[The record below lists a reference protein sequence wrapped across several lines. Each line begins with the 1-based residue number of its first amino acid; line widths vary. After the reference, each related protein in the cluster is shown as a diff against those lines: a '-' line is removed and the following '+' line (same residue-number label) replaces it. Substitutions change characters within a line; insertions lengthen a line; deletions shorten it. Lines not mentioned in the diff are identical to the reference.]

1 MFASAAIVSA
11 YTDGASDSTKIT
23 FMSLSSMTSRT
34 STNSAGDISSAEVY
48 KLGMMVVRT
57 STPYLASK

>member
-1 MFASAAIVSA
+1 VSA

-23 FMSLSSMTSRT
+23 FILLSSMTSRT
-34 STNSAGDISSAEVY
+34 STNSAGDISSAEV
-48 KLGMMVVRT
+48 KLGIIVVRT